1 MLARR
6 AHQAVHVAVQNGRLS
21 PATSQACADCGTP
34 AFGYD
39 HRDYAQPL
47 DVAPVCRRCN
57 RKRGR
62 AINCPTGVKRLTVE
76 LDEDDY
82 ASLKAMAE
90 EEARSMHAQILYLI
104 RTAFQKKAR
113 R

>member
-1 MLARR
+1 MARKKK
-6 AHQAVHVAVQNGRLS
+6 
-21 PATSQACADCGTP
+21 D
-34 AFGYD
+34 
-39 HRDYAQPL
+39 
-47 DVAPVCRRCN
+47 
-57 RKRGR
+57 
-62 AINCPTGVKRLTVE
+62 GVKRLTVE